1 MNQAELSQALPGW
14 TLVRKLGEGSY
25 GGVYEI
31 FRLLPNGKKEKAAL
45 KKLSIPRSEEEIQE
59 LQAQSFSQERITAY
73 LKSQMRSLVNEYLFM
88 QQLEACPSV
97 VSCQDIQ
104 YRPRAEGIGWNIYI
118 RMELLT
124 PLKKTVAGSYNEYR
138 VLRLGLDMCRALAAC
153 EKYNIIHRDIK
164 PENILV
170 SETGRFKLGDFG
182 IAKISEKTESGTLA
196 GTNGYMAPEVANRQH
211 YGKEV
216 DIYSLGMVLYW
227 MMNENTLPFLPLP
240 PSIPTG
246 EQREAAVTRRL
257 NGEGLPPPV
266 NGSPE
271 LKRVVLR
278 ACVFDPDKRYH
289 SAQEFGAVLQFI
301 LKNKKATTSDDI
313 LQELGMTKEMI
324 GIKPETLPSGKSEE
338 TMQSGTANPSKS
350 ASPAKRRRG
359 GVAALA
365 TVLVL
370 CLASGGFLLAR
381 KFGPSLV
388 PPDAQLET
396 VQVAET
402 VPMEGTVPAEET
414 TLVEETIPA
423 TEPPDYYYALS
434 EEGATITQW
443 LDIDAELIRVPE
455 IIDGQPV
462 VEIGEGA
469 FSSCTKVTAIELPA
483 TIAKIG
489 AGAFENCKRLETVE
503 LPRNLEYLGTAAFRS
518 CTSLQDIQLPNRLDI
533 VEDETFRGCA
543 ALEAIEIP
551 VSVLSLG
558 RQAFFGCKM
567 LTDVNL
573 PEGLERIGEGA
584 FQNCESLLGVYVP
597 ESVTEIGNGAF
608 YNSGMLQ
615 ATLHVR
621 FMDTETEFLPQDCEI
636 AYVGYE
642 KLNLSGEVGDIITFG
657 RYEQDNNLE
666 NGAEPIQWQILDK
679 DDTKLYVISLYGL
692 DCQRYHDKWEI
703 VTWETC
709 KLRQWLN
716 QSFYLD
722 AFNPMEQTMIVTSD
736 VYSKSPSNTYTSR
749 MVQDKIFL
757 LDYEGSYQYFKSE
770 KARTCY
776 ATDYAVANGSA
787 AQGKSHYCWWWLREG
802 YFVDLASIPNTKRAN
817 FTDTGG
823 TVRPVMWI
831 ETGN

>member
-1 MNQAELSQALPGW
+1 MNQAELNQALPGW

-31 FRLLPNGKKEKAAL
+31 FRSLPNGKKEKAAL

-59 LQAQSFSQERITAY
+59 LRAQSFSQERITAY
-73 LKSQMRSLVNEYLFM
+73 FKSQMKSLVNEYLFM

-97 VSCQDIQ
+97 VSCQDVQ
-104 YRPRAEGIGWNIYI
+104 YRPRPEGIGWNIYI

-170 SETGRFKLGDFG
+170 SESGRFKLGDFG
-182 IAKISEKTESGTLA
+182 IAKVSEKTETGTLA
-196 GTNGYMAPEVANRQH
+196 GTNGYMAPEVANRRH

-240 PSIPTG
+240 PDIPTG
-246 EQREAAVTRRL
+246 EQREASLTRRL
-257 NGEGLPPPV
+257 SGERLPPPI
-266 NGSPE
+266 NGSE
-271 LKRVVLR
+271 ALKRVVLR
-278 ACVFDPDKRYH
+278 ACAFEPDKRFH
-289 SAQEFGAVLQFI
+289 SAQEFGAVLQFL
-301 LKNKKATTSDDI
+301 LKNKKATTSEDI
-313 LQELGMTKEMI
+313 LQELGLSKEMI
-324 GIKPETLPSGKSEE
+324 GIKAETAAPEKPEEPKPAEPALP
-338 TMQSGTANPSKS
+338 P
-350 ASPAKRRRG
+350 KRRKGRMAA
-359 GVAALA
+359 VAAL
-365 TVLVL
+365 LLL
-370 CLASGGFLLAR
+370 CLGIGGFLFAR
-381 KFGPSLV
+381 RLGWILSPTDGL
-388 PPDAQLET
+388 PELRQEEEAA
-396 VQVAET
+396 VALDT
-402 VPMEGTVPAEET
+402 SPTEET
-414 TLVEETIPA
+414 TLPRETIPA
-423 TEPPDYYYALS
+423 TQPPTYSYRLS
-434 EEGATITQW
+434 EEGAAITQW
-443 LDIDAELIRVPE
+443 LDTRAESISVPE
-455 IIDGQPV
+455 MIDGQPV

-469 FSSCTKVTAIELPA
+469 FSSCTMVTAIEFPA
-483 TIAKIG
+483 TIARIG
-489 AGAFENCKRLETVE
+489 TGAFENCSRLETAR
-503 LPRNLEYLGTAAFRS
+503 LPQDLEHLGAAAFRGCS
-518 CTSLQDIQLPNRLDI
+518 SLREISLPKGLDAI
-533 VEDETFRGCA
+533 EDETFRGCT
-543 ALEAIEIP
+543 ALETIEIP
-551 VSVLSLG
+551 ENVRSLG
-558 RQAFFGCKM
+558 QQAFSGCKM
-567 LTDVNL
+567 LNDVSL
-573 PEGLERIGEGA
+573 PEGLERIREGA
-584 FQNCESLLGVYVP
+584 FRNCESLLGVYVP

-608 YNSGMLQ
+608 SDSGMLQ
-615 ATLHVR
+615 ATLHIR
-621 FMDTETEFLPQDCEI
+621 FMDTEEEFLPQDCEI
-636 AYVGYE
+636 TYVGYE

-657 RYEQDNNLE
+657 RYEQDNIPE
-666 NGAEPIQWQILDK
+666 NGAEPIQWQILEK
-679 DDTKLYVISLYGL
+679 DGTRLYVISLYGL

-736 VYSKSPSNTYTSR
+736 VYSKSPANTYTSR
-749 MVQDKIFL
+749 MVQDKVFL
-757 LDYEGSYQYFKSE
+757 LDYEGSYKYFKSE

-817 FTDTGG
+817 FTDEGG
-823 TVRPVMWI
+823 SVRPVMWI

>member
-1 MNQAELSQALPGW
+1 MNQAELNPALPGW

-31 FRLLPNGKKEKAAL
+31 FRLLPNGKKERAAL

-59 LQAQSFSQERITAY
+59 LRAQSFSQERITAY
-73 LKSQMRSLVNEYLFM
+73 FKSQMRSLVNEYLFM

-104 YRPRAEGIGWNIYI
+104 YRPRPEGIGWNIYI

-153 EKYNIIHRDIK
+153 EKYSIIHRDIK
-164 PENILV
+164 PENILI
-170 SETGRFKLGDFG
+170 SENGRFKLGDFG
-182 IAKISEKTESGTLA
+182 IAKVSEKTETGTLA

-240 PSIPTG
+240 PDIPTG
-246 EQREAAVTRRL
+246 EQREAAINRRL
-257 NGEGLPPPV
+257 SGEALPPPV

-278 ACVFDPDKRYH
+278 ACAFDPEKRYH
-289 SAQEFGAVLQFI
+289 SAQEFGAVLQFL
-301 LKNKKATTSDDI
+301 LKNKKATTSEDI
-313 LQELGMTKEMI
+313 LQELGLTKELI
-324 GIKPETLPSGKSEE
+324 GIKAETPAPEKPEE
-338 TMQSGTANPSKS
+338 PKPKKS
-350 ASPAKRRRG
+350 ASSPKRRKGRMAA
-359 GVAALA
+359 VAALLA
-365 TVLVL
+365 L
-370 CLASGGFLLAR
+370 CLGIGGFLIAWKLGWI
-381 KFGPSLV
+381 FGPTDDLPEV
-388 PPDAQLET
+388 RQGEEA
-396 VQVAET
+396 VVALDT
-402 VPMEGTVPAEET
+402 SQAEET
-414 TLVEETIPA
+414 TLPQETIPV
-423 TEPPDYYYALS
+423 TQPPTYSYSLS
-434 EEGATITQW
+434 EEGAAITQW
-443 LDIDAELIRVPE
+443 LDATVESIFVPE
-455 IIDGQPV
+455 MIDGQPV

-469 FSSCTKVTAIELPA
+469 FSSCTMVTAIEFPE
-483 TIAKIG
+483 TITKIG
-489 AGAFENCKRLETVE
+489 TRAFENCNRLETVK
-503 LPRNLEYLGTAAFRS
+503 LPQSLEYLGAAAFHS
-518 CTSLQDIQLPNRLDI
+518 CSSLQEVLLPDGLEA
-533 VEDETFRGCA
+533 VEDETFQGCTV
-543 ALEAIEIP
+543 LEAIEVP
-551 VSVLSLG
+551 ANVRSLG

-567 LTDVNL
+567 LNDVSL

-621 FMDTETEFLPQDCEI
+621 FMDTEAQFLPQDCEI
-636 AYVGYE
+636 TYIGYE
-642 KLNLSGEVGDIITFG
+642 KLNLSGEVGDTISFG

-666 NGAEPIQWQILDK
+666 NGAEPIQWQILEK
-679 DDTKLYVISLYGL
+679 DGSKLYVISLYGL

-736 VYSKSPSNTYTSR
+736 VYSESPANTYTSR
-749 MVQDKIFL
+749 MVQDKVFL
-757 LDYEGSYQYFKSE
+757 LDYEGSYKYFKSE

-802 YFVDLASIPNTKRAN
+802 YFVDLASIPNIQRAN
-817 FTDTGG
+817 FTDYGG